1 MTENA
6 NAKKKCKYNMQ
17 LTAEKKGASETK
29 STVQNGSK
37 ISSNAFGARSKPS
50 FQGIKYTGSY
60 QREKMQKKMKGSG
73 EKKMQK
79 NADRQQNGPKCKK
92 KGGGAYL
99 ALSQKMAQNAK
110 GEKHA
115 FVYLVPPP
123 CCCCC
128 KAPTF
133 SETGGQ
139 RPALLSLAS
148 KTEQAPEE
156 VIELNFNRTAVG
168 IRRQFR
174 SSQILLMDAPTSEKN
189 EQRVV
194 EDQYQWSF
202 PTRLFLCRRAFF
214 FFTKA
219 YGWRHCFQKKCGEN
233 IHSSKNVPSCL
244 L

>member
-1 MTENA
+1 
-6 NAKKKCKYNMQ
+6 
-17 LTAEKKGASETK
+17 
-29 STVQNGSK
+29 
-37 ISSNAFGARSKPS
+37 
-50 FQGIKYTGSY
+50 
-60 QREKMQKKMKGSG
+60 
-73 EKKMQK
+73 
-79 NADRQQNGPKCKK
+79 
-92 KGGGAYL
+92 
-99 ALSQKMAQNAK
+99 MAQNAK

-148 KTEQAPEE
+148 KTEQALAE

-174 SSQILLMDAPTSEKN
+174 SSQILLMDAPTSEKK
-189 EQRVV
+189 RT
-194 EDQYQWSF
+194 
-202 PTRLFLCRRAFF
+202 TRCRRSIPMEFSDKAFSLPPRFF
-214 FFTKA
+214 FLFFLKA